1 MAQQKAAIPTITR
14 FLCLFEKLR
23 SQGPKRCS
31 ILNGLLSPKV
41 RHTISQTSLAMG
53 QSKNKCWI
61 DSGIPQKQQLGHPF
75 HFLFAR
81 LSLVNTTPFL
91 RNHRKILIFNG
102 NLAFQAPH
110 STGVPDVKTKLT
122 YNSLTE
128 NFLLAVHTHSTG
140 VPDVKTKLTYNSLT
154 ENFLLAVHTKGHS
167 HLECDKPLVRD
178 KAGKLPYDIKLRV

>member
-1 MAQQKAAIPTITR
+1 
-14 FLCLFEKLR
+14 
-23 SQGPKRCS
+23 
-31 ILNGLLSPKV
+31 
-41 RHTISQTSLAMG
+41 MG

-75 HFLFAR
+75 HFLFVR

-128 NFLLAVHTHSTG
+128 NFLLAVHT
-140 VPDVKTKLTYNSLT
+140 
-154 ENFLLAVHTKGHS
+154 KGHS